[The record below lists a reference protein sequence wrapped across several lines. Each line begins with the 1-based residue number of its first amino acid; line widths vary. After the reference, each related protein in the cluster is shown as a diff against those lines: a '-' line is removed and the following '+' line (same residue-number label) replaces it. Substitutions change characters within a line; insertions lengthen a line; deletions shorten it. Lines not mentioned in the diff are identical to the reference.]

1 MEKFIKRWFNDNGVV
16 LLSQLENGKFL
27 VEIRID
33 NINSKND
40 CFENKEY
47 ESNFKDALDLFLKC
61 KELIK
66 EPEDNRKFN

>member
-1 MEKFIKRWFNDNGVV
+1 MEKIIKRWFNDNGVV
-16 LLSQLENGKFL
+16 FLSQLENGKFL

-33 NINSKND
+33 KNG
-40 CFENKEY
+40 FENKEY